1 MLCWICPVERDEV
14 CLRTSWDVSAY
25 LDWALLEVIKCWR
38 WMCIFV
44 RCHHP
49 TFRASIFRTKAMIS
63 YPKITATV
71 HRRKLSS
78 AHTSQSRSTKEM
90 QVTTNC
96 FIIISRSLFRFLLVS
111 SALFLIFIFLFRSL
125 SISLLSPSIP
135 LFFSVKE
142 WALIKIYLF
151 LSVKLDSHCTR
162 SHHYAMSTKQNLLL
176 FVLFS
181 SVTHS
186 LPCERSNSSTI
197 ALTKEKHAKASFPS
211 LI

>member
-1 MLCWICPVERDEV
+1 
-14 CLRTSWDVSAY
+14 
-25 LDWALLEVIKCWR
+25 
-38 WMCIFV
+38 MCIFV

-78 AHTSQSRSTKEM
+78 AHTSQSRSSKEM

-96 FIIISRSLFRFLLVS
+96 FIIISLSAFRFLVVS
-111 SALFLIFIFLFRSL
+111 SSLFLLFIFFFRSL
-125 SISLLSPSIP
+125 SVSSLSQSVPP
-135 LFFSVKE
+135 FFSVKE

-151 LSVKLDSHCTR
+151 LSLKPDSVRSHCTS

-211 LI
+211 HI